1 VANFDESWVRRVSRV
16 ELVVATG
23 DHDSLAD
30 ANREFQGVL
39 ARKGIPAVSELW
51 PGVWGHDWN
60 FWSEHVRR
68 FLP

>member
-1 VANFDESWVRRVSRV
+1 
-16 ELVVATG
+16 
-23 DHDSLAD
+23 
-30 ANREFQGVL
+30 VL